1 METTE
6 RKLAAILAM
15 DVVDYSAKMGRDEE
29 GTLRHLKV
37 CREIISRVVAEHRG
51 RIFNTAG
58 DAFMIE
64 FASPVAAVSSAVD
77 IQNLIKARNDS
88 LPEAERMQFRMGVNM
103 GDIIIEGENLYGEG
117 INVAARLESIA
128 PPGGIC
134 ISDKIHA
141 EVRRKFNFAFEDRG
155 LQTLKNIE
163 EPVHAF
169 NLNIGGSSEAPPAKA
184 GASRKPVARQGQ
196 QGSRRAIAAA
206 VVLALV
212 VGAGAWLAGGLGGS
226 SGTGK
231 QLAADTIVVLPVE
244 HAGKDDE
251 QRNFAAGL
259 TQDLASALGKSSK
272 NLSIIRLPRRPE
284 DLSTV
289 GAQAGA
295 GYLIDGS
302 LRSAGG
308 NMRISV
314 SLIDAASMATVWN
327 RNFDRSLSA
336 ENIFAVQDEI
346 VAGVI
351 DELIG
356 RGNGSVLRREVSKRV
371 ASSATSNLTVYECVN
386 LVRGTFFF
394 TFSPGDYTKSRDCLT
409 QSVKLDPDYAEAWTL
424 LAQTIRVGYQFGYV
438 KDIQEVVG
446 AMRHIDTA
454 MRLDGDNGQV
464 HLTRAGLLY
473 AMRDWPGMYDA
484 IDKALELSPNDVG
497 VLSEGGMLMMW
508 GGNCTTSQL
517 NDAKGSYTSGDCRW
531 QRGWKLVQRAHELDK
546 ANTLPA
552 KHFCFASMYG
562 ITRQP
567 DLILKH
573 MQMAVSPGFVWYELY
588 SGYAHDALGNKEAAK
603 KYFDDLKRTI
613 GSNRIAG
620 MERHADFWNVRNSY
634 WAPYPEV
641 LKRYGFTS

>member
-77 IQNLIKARNDS
+77 IQNLIRARNDS

-169 NLNIGGSSEAPPAKA
+169 YLNIDGSSNAPSTKPAKPQRPATRPGPRA
-184 GASRKPVARQGQ
+184 GRW
-196 QGSRRAIAAA
+196 AIAAV
-206 VVLALV
+206 VVLAGAI
-212 VGAGAWLAGGLGGS
+212 GAGAWLSRGGS
-226 SGTGK
+226 GAGK
-231 QLAADTIVVLPVE
+231 QLAADTILVLPVE
-244 HAGKDDE
+244 HAGKDDD

-272 NLSIIRLPRRPE
+272 NLSIIRLAKRPD

-295 GYLIDGS
+295 GYIVDGS

-327 RNFDRSLSA
+327 SNYDRSLSA
-336 ENIFAVQDEI
+336 ANIFAVQDEI

-356 RGNGSVLRREVSKRV
+356 RGNGSVLRREVSRRV

-394 TFSPGDYTKSRDCLT
+394 TFAPADFAKSRDCLT
-409 QSVKLDPDYAEAWTL
+409 QSVKLDPEYAEAWTL
-424 LAQTIRVGYQFGYV
+424 LAQIIRVGYQFGYV

-454 MRLDGDNGQV
+454 TRLDGDNGQV

-473 AMRDWPGMYDA
+473 ALRDWPGMYDA
-484 IDKALELSPNDVG
+484 IEKALELSPNDVG

-508 GGNCTTSQL
+508 GGNCTTPQL
-517 NDAKGSYTSGDCRW
+517 RDTKGSYTSGDCRW

-546 ANTLPA
+546 ANTLPG
-552 KHFCFASMYG
+552 KHFCFASIYG
-562 ITRQP
+562 ITGQP

-573 MQMAVSPGFVWYELY
+573 MQMAVTPGFVWYELY

-603 KYFDDLKRTI
+603 KYFDDLKKTL
-613 GSNRIAG
+613 GSNRIAD